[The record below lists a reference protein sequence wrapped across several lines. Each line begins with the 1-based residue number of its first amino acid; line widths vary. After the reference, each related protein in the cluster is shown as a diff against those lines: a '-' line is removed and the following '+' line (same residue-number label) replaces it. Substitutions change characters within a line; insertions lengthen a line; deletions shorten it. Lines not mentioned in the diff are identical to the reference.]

1 MENLTKIIGIPLSK
15 DFSKSEDGF
24 LVTRGY
30 FTSDNKDEFG
40 DIITRSATERA
51 LGAYRQWGNIRYMHQ
66 PRPVGKIVG
75 IGKEDGL
82 EWNEV
87 EIKVIDKDAAFE
99 VEQGLLKALSIGA
112 LIKFEDVEFLEDG
125 GLLINDYQLAEISL
139 VDHPANYD
147 AALKGLEATDG
158 LRALA
163 KQHGFD
169 TVAKSM
175 ASLVNMH
182 LEGNM
187 PEEEKSLE
195 NEVIEEEILDED
207 TIEEVEPETEE
218 VIEEEKA
225 IEEDEEVA
233 ESEDEIEMEKDVEG
247 ETEEDQEELED
258 SNHVVVLEQG
268 LMDAV
273 IGMTDMLNKYAETMD
288 GFTERLDAVLRN
300 LETSTEDQ
308 GIDQI
313 ESEDEVEEIEET
325 QEEPE
330 EVEEEKSAPVNREG
344 GIPATDIDLDSDAE
358 EDTPEVKD
366 LRSALKMFFKV
377 D

>member
-1 MENLTKIIGIPLSK
+1 MKNLTKIIGVPLSK
-15 DFSKSEDGF
+15 DFSKSDDGF

-51 LGAYRQWGNIRYMHQ
+51 LDAYRQWGNIRYMHQ
-66 PRPVGKIVG
+66 PRPVGKITG
-75 IGKEDGL
+75 IGTADGL

-147 AALKGLEATDG
+147 AALKGVDATEG

-169 TVAKSM
+169 IVARSM

-187 PEEEKSLE
+187 PEEEKALD
-195 NEVIEEEILDED
+195 EVIEEEILEDES
-207 TIEEVEPETEE
+207 TEEVEPEEIIEEDKSIEETEE
-218 VIEEEKA
+218 VTEPEDEVDVEKDIEEETE
-225 IEEDEEVA
+225 IQEPEEEP
-233 ESEDEIEMEKDVEG
+233 
-247 ETEEDQEELED
+247 
-258 SNHVVVLEQG
+258 VVLE
-268 LMDAV
+268 LSMLEAV
-273 IGMTDMLNKYAETMD
+273 TNMTEVLDKYAQAFD
-288 GFTERLDAVLRN
+288 GFSERLDAVLRN

-308 GIDQI
+308 EAIDQI
-313 ESEDEVEEIEET
+313 DSTEEVEAESDE
-325 QEEPE
+325 EEPE
-330 EVEEEKSAPVNREG
+330 EVEEEKSAPVNRDG
-344 GIPATDIDLDSDAE
+344 GIPATEVDLDLEPE
-358 EDTPEVKD
+358 ETTEEVRD
-366 LRSALKMFFKV
+366 LKSALRKFLKV
-377 D
+377 DQE

>member
-1 MENLTKIIGIPLSK
+1 
-15 DFSKSEDGF
+15 
-24 LVTRGY
+24 
-30 FTSDNKDEFG
+30 
-40 DIITRSATERA
+40 
-51 LGAYRQWGNIRYMHQ
+51 
-66 PRPVGKIVG
+66 
-75 IGKEDGL
+75 
-82 EWNEV
+82 
-87 EIKVIDKDAAFE
+87 
-99 VEQGLLKALSIGA
+99 
-112 LIKFEDVEFLEDG
+112 
-125 GLLINDYQLAEISL
+125 
-139 VDHPANYD
+139 
-147 AALKGLEATDG
+147 
-158 LRALA
+158 
-163 KQHGFD
+163 
-169 TVAKSM
+169 
-175 ASLVNMH
+175 
-182 LEGNM
+182 M

-195 NEVIEEEILDED
+195 NEVIEEEILEED